1 MTGRVWTEAE
11 MLTLAARGV
20 GKVDAYGT
28 RGATLVS
35 MEETCAMA
43 LTLALL
49 GLRAIHPGEAAPQP
63 VDLPL
68 QPLKGPADV

>member
-1 MTGRVWTEAE
+1 MSNAPWTEAE

-20 GKVDAYGT
+20 GKVDAYGS

-35 MEETCAMA
+35 RDEIEAMA
-43 LTLALL
+43 LTLALF
-49 GLRAIHPGEAAPQP
+49 GLRPLPPGEAAPRP
-63 VDLPL
+63 VDRPL